1 MIGSCKVELDAG
13 RFLDGFVVVELR
25 AIVRGDGLD
34 LIRHPP
40 EQHLRSLASAEHAA
54 VGQFADQRIARL
66 SFHERGDAVRRV
78 FSYHG
83 VNLPVA
89 NGTALVDT
97 RRPLGDVTLPGQA
110 ASAVVA
116 VVALASKF
124 GRASK
129 VAV

>member
-1 MIGSCKVELDAG
+1 M
-13 RFLDGFVVVELR
+13 ELR

-54 VGQFADQRIARL
+54 VGQFADGIARL